1 MGQLRT
7 SELLA
12 ALSVALDLTEGQR
25 AGHALRTAYLSLRL
39 ADRIDLPRETRRT
52 LLYTAL
58 LKDAGC
64 SSNAAAVTRIFGID
78 DHELKARQA
87 VAGRSVLAMAY
98 LSIRSLPN
106 EPLPLQVRRLI
117 SLALSGTRERR
128 AVEELRCERGADIA
142 RKIGCSDEVAVA
154 IMDLHEHWDGHGL
167 PRGLRKDA
175 IPLLSR
181 IVALCA
187 GLDIFFSVRGPAAA
201 REVIRQRRGSW
212 YDPDLSGHLL
222 ELSDRGLLDE
232 LKAPSLKEQVFSA
245 DRDQA
250 IAFASDADVDRI
262 ASAFADIVDAK
273 SPWTGRH
280 SQRVASIG
288 ARLARRFGIAGDRL
302 RDVRIGALLHDLGKL
317 GVPNTILDKP
327 ASLGPE
333 EWAVMKRHPQLS
345 REILKQIE
353 LFAAVAEIAA
363 CHHERLD
370 GSGYFRGLSA
380 ESLGLSARI
389 VAVADVF
396 EAMTAERP
404 YRPPMSDEQALAIMR
419 ESSGDHLAGEVIAAL
434 SDVDSLA
441 A

>member
-1 MGQLRT
+1 VGRLRT

-25 AGHALRTAYLSLRL
+25 AGHALHTAYLALKL
-39 ADRIDLPRETRRT
+39 ADRIGLPAEARRAV
-52 LLYTAL
+52 LYTAL

-64 SSNAAAVTRIFGID
+64 SSNAAAVTRIFGIED
-78 DHELKARQA
+78 QELKARQS

-117 SLALSGTRERR
+117 ALALSGRRERR
-128 AVEELRCERGADIA
+128 AVEELRCERGAHIA
-142 RKIGCSDEVAVA
+142 RKIGCSDEVAQA
-154 IMDLHEHWDGHGL
+154 IMDLHEHWDGRGL
-167 PRGLRKDA
+167 PRGLLREA

-181 IVALCA
+181 IVAVCA
-187 GLDIFFSVRGPAAA
+187 GLDIFLSVRGPAAA
-201 REVIRQRRGSW
+201 QRVVRERGGSW
-212 YDPDLSGHLL
+212 YDPDLTALLL
-222 ELSDRGLLDE
+222 ELCDGGLLDE
-232 LKAPSLKEQVFSA
+232 LRSPSLKEDVFSA
-245 DRDQA
+245 DGDRA
-250 IAFASDADVDRI
+250 IAFADDADIDRI

-280 SQRVASIG
+280 SQRVATIG
-288 ARLARRFGIAGDRL
+288 DGLARRLGLAGDRL
-302 RDVRIGALLHDLGKL
+302 RDIRIGALLHDLGKL

-327 ASLGPE
+327 AGLDPE
-333 EWAVMKRHPQLS
+333 EWAVIKRHPQLS
-345 REILKQIE
+345 RDILWQIE

-370 GSGYFRGLSA
+370 GKGYFRGLAA

-396 EAMTAERP
+396 EAMTSERP
-404 YRPPMSDEQALAIMR
+404 YRPAMTQERALAIMR
-419 ESSGDHLAGEVIAAL
+419 KSSGDHLAAEVIAAL
-434 SDVDSLA
+434 SDVDALA

>member
-1 MGQLRT
+1 MRQLRT

-12 ALSVALDLTEGQR
+12 ALSVALDLTEGLR
-25 AGHALRTAYLSLRL
+25 AGHALRTAYLALRL
-39 ADRIDLPRETRRT
+39 ADRIGLPQDARRH

-78 DHELKARQA
+78 DLELKARQA
-87 VAGRSVLAMAY
+87 VAGRSLVAMAY

-106 EPLPLQVRRLI
+106 EPLPLQARRLV

-128 AVEELRCERGADIA
+128 DVEALRCERGADIA
-142 RKIGCSDEVAVA
+142 RKVGCSDAVAMA
-154 IMDLHEHWDGHGL
+154 IMDLHEHWDGRGL
-167 PRGLRKDA
+167 PRGLRRDA

-181 IVALCA
+181 MVAVCA
-187 GLDIFFSVRGPAAA
+187 GLDTFASVRGPGVA
-201 REVIRQRRGSW
+201 RDVIRHRRGHW
-212 YDPDLSGHLL
+212 YDPDLTGHLL
-222 ELSDRGLLDE
+222 ALCENGILDE
-232 LKAPSLKEQVFSA
+232 LGAASLKEQVFSA
-245 DRDQA
+245 DTDRA
-250 IAFASDADVDRI
+250 IAFASDADIDRI

-288 ARLARRFGIAGDRL
+288 ERLARRFGLAGDRL

-317 GVPNTILDKP
+317 GVPNTILDK
-327 ASLGPE
+327 AAALGPD
-333 EWAVMKRHPQLS
+333 EWAVIKRHPQLS

-353 LFAAVAEIAA
+353 IFAAVAEIAA

-370 GSGYFRGLSA
+370 GRGYFRGLTA

-404 YRPPMSDEQALAIMR
+404 YRPPMSEEQALAIMR

-434 SDVDSLA
+434 EDVDAMA

>member
-39 ADRIDLPRETRRT
+39 ADRIGLSAATRRE

-64 SSNAAAVTRIFGID
+64 SSNAAAVSRIFGID
-78 DHELKARQA
+78 DQQLKARQA
-87 VAGRSVLAMAY
+87 VAGRSLLAMAY

-117 SLALSGTRERR
+117 SLALSGTHERR

-142 RKIGCSDEVAVA
+142 REIGCSDAVAQA

-167 PRGLRKDA
+167 PRGLRHDA
-175 IPLLSR
+175 IPLLAR
-181 IVALCA
+181 IVAVCA
-187 GLDIFFSVRGPAAA
+187 GLDIFWSVRGPAAA
-201 REVIRQRRGSW
+201 QRVIRARRGTW
-212 YDPDLSGHLL
+212 YDPELSARLL
-222 ELSDRGLLDE
+222 ELCAAGLLDE
-232 LKAPSLKEQVFSA
+232 LTAASLKEQVFAA
-245 DRDQA
+245 DPDKA
-250 IAFASDADVDRI
+250 INLASDSDIDRI

-280 SQRVASIG
+280 SQRVASIAG
-288 ARLARRFGIAGDRL
+288 GLARRLGFSGDRL

-327 ASLGPE
+327 ASLAPG
-333 EWAVMKRHPQLS
+333 EWDVIRRHPQLS
-345 REILKQIE
+345 RQILAQID
-353 LFAAVAEIAA
+353 LFSAVAEIAA

-370 GSGYFRGLSA
+370 GKGYFRGLSA
-380 ESLGLSARI
+380 EALGLSARI
-389 VAVADVF
+389 VSVADVF
-396 EAMTAERP
+396 EAMTSARP
-404 YRPPMSDEQALAIMR
+404 YRAAMTEERALAIMR
-419 ESSGDHLAGEVIAAL
+419 QSSGDHLAAEVINAL
-434 SDVDSLA
+434 GDVDSLA

>member
-12 ALSVALDLTEGQR
+12 ALSVALDLTEGLR
-25 AGHALRTAYLSLRL
+25 AGHALRTAYLALRL
-39 ADRIDLPRETRRT
+39 SDRIGLPQDVRRD

-78 DHELKARQA
+78 DLELKARQA
-87 VAGRSVLAMAY
+87 VAGRSLLAMAY
-98 LSIRSLPN
+98 MSIRSLPA
-106 EPLPLQVRRLI
+106 EPLPLQARRLI
-117 SLALSGTRERR
+117 KLALSGTRERR
-128 AVEELRCERGADIA
+128 AVEALRCERGADIA
-142 RKIGCSDEVAVA
+142 RKVGCSDAVALA
-154 IMDLHEHWDGHGL
+154 IMDLHEHWDGRGL
-167 PRGLRKDA
+167 PRGLRNDG

-181 IVALCA
+181 MVAVCA
-187 GLDIFFSVRGPAAA
+187 GLDTFNSVRGPAVA
-201 REVIRQRRGSW
+201 REIIRQRRGSW
-212 YDPDLSGHLL
+212 YDPELSGHLL
-222 ELSDRGLLDE
+222 ELWNDGILDD
-232 LKAPSLKEQVFSA
+232 LRAPSLKEQVFSA
-245 DRDQA
+245 DADQA
-250 IAFASDADVDRI
+250 IAFASDADIDRI

-280 SQRVASIG
+280 SQRVATIG
-288 ARLARRFGIAGDRL
+288 ERLARRFGFAGDRL

-327 ASLGPE
+327 SSLAPE
-333 EWAVMKRHPQLS
+333 EWDVIKRHPQLS

-370 GSGYFRGLSA
+370 GRGYFRGLTA

-404 YRPPMSDEQALAIMR
+404 YRPPMSEDRALAIMR
-419 ESSGDHLAGEVIAAL
+419 ESSGDQLAGEVIAAL
-434 SDVDSLA
+434 GDVDSLA

>member
-1 MGQLRT
+1 VGRLRT

-25 AGHALRTAYLSLRL
+25 AGHALHTAYLSLRL
-39 ADRIDLPRETRRT
+39 ADRIGLPRETRRAV
-52 LLYTAL
+52 LYTAL

-78 DHELKARQA
+78 DQELKARQSL
-87 VAGRSVLAMAY
+87 AGRSLLAMAY

-106 EPLPLQVRRLI
+106 EPLPLQLRRLI
-117 SLALSGTRERR
+117 GLALSGTRERR

-142 RKIGCSDEVAVA
+142 RKIGCSDEVAEA
-154 IMDLHEHWDGHGL
+154 IMDLHEHWDGGGL

-187 GLDIFFSVRGPAAA
+187 GLDIFASVRGSAAA
-201 REVIRQRRGSW
+201 RHVIHERGGSW
-212 YDPDLSGHLL
+212 YDPNLAAPLL
-222 ELSDRGLLDE
+222 ELCDRGLLDE
-232 LKAPSLKEQVFSA
+232 LGASSLKEDVFSA
-245 DRDQA
+245 DGDRA
-250 IAFASDADVDRI
+250 IAFADDADVDRI

-280 SQRVASIG
+280 SQRVAAIG
-288 ARLARRFGIAGDRL
+288 ERLARRLGVAGDHL

-327 ASLGPE
+327 ASLAPE
-333 EWAVMKRHPQLS
+333 EWALIKRHPQLS
-345 REILKQIE
+345 REILSQIE
-353 LFAAVAEIAA
+353 IFAAVAEIAA

-370 GSGYFRGLSA
+370 GKGYFRGLSA
-380 ESLGLSARI
+380 ESLGLSARV

-396 EAMTAERP
+396 EAMTSERP
-404 YRPPMSDEQALAIMR
+404 YRPAMTEEHALAIMR
-419 ESSGDHLAGEVIAAL
+419 KSSGDHLAAEVIAGL

>member
-1 MGQLRT
+1 MGRLRT

-25 AGHALRTAYLSLRL
+25 AGHALHTAYLALRL
-39 ADRIDLPRETRRT
+39 ADRIGLPPETRRAV
-52 LLYTAL
+52 LYTAL

-78 DHELKARQA
+78 DQELKARQS

-98 LSIRSLPN
+98 LSIRSLPD
-106 EPLPLQVRRLI
+106 EPLPLQARRLI

-128 AVEELRCERGADIA
+128 AVEVLRCERGADIA
-142 RKIGCSDEVAVA
+142 RKIGCSDEVADA
-154 IMDLHEHWDGHGL
+154 IMDLHEHWDGKGL
-167 PRGLRKDA
+167 PRGLRREA

-181 IVALCA
+181 IVTVCA
-187 GLDIFFSVRGPAAA
+187 GLDIFASVRGAAAA
-201 REVIRQRRGSW
+201 RQVVRERGGSW
-212 YDPDLSGHLL
+212 YDPELTAPLL
-222 ELSDRGLLDE
+222 ELCDGGLLDE
-232 LKAPSLKEQVFSA
+232 LVSPSLKEDVFSA
-245 DRDQA
+245 DGDRA
-250 IAFASDADVDRI
+250 IAFADDAGIDRI

-280 SQRVASIG
+280 SQRVATIG
-288 ARLARRFGIAGDRL
+288 DRLARRLGLTGDRL
-302 RDVRIGALLHDLGKL
+302 RDIRIGALLHDLGKL

-327 ASLGPE
+327 AALGPE
-333 EWAVMKRHPQLS
+333 EWAIIKRHPQLS
-345 REILKQIE
+345 REILRQIE
-353 LFAAVAEIAA
+353 LFGAVAEIAA

-370 GSGYFRGLSA
+370 GKGYFRGLSA

-404 YRPPMSDEQALAIMR
+404 YRPAMTEEQALAIMHT
-419 ESSGDHLAGEVIAAL
+419 SSGDHLAAEVIGAL
-434 SDVDSLA
+434 SDVDSMA

>member
-1 MGQLRT
+1 MGSVFSDVGRLRT

-25 AGHALRTAYLSLRL
+25 AGHALHTAYLALKL
-39 ADRIDLPRETRRT
+39 ADRIGLPQETRRAV
-52 LLYTAL
+52 LYTAL

-64 SSNAAAVTRIFGID
+64 SSNAAAVTRIFGIND
-78 DHELKARQA
+78 QELKARQS

-106 EPLPLQVRRLI
+106 EPLPLQLRRLI
-117 SLALSGTRERR
+117 VLALSGTRERR

-142 RKIGCSDEVAVA
+142 RKIGCSDEVAQA
-154 IMDLHEHWDGHGL
+154 IMDLHEHWDGRGL
-167 PRGLRKDA
+167 PRGLRGDA
-175 IPLLSR
+175 VPLLSR
-181 IVALCA
+181 IVTVSA
-187 GLDIFFSVRGPAAA
+187 GLDIFASVR
-201 REVIRQRRGSW
+201 
-212 YDPDLSGHLL
+212 
-222 ELSDRGLLDE
+222 LDE
-232 LKAPSLKEQVFSA
+232 LASPSLKEYVFSA
-245 DRDQA
+245 DGDRA
-250 IAFASDADVDRI
+250 IAFSDDAHIDRI

-280 SQRVASIG
+280 SQRVAAIG
-288 ARLARRFGIAGDRL
+288 GSLARRLGLSGDRL

-317 GVPNTILDKP
+317 GVPNTILDKTE
-327 ASLGPE
+327 SLAPE
-333 EWAVMKRHPQLS
+333 EWAVIKRHPQLS
-345 REILKQIE
+345 REILRQIE

-370 GSGYFRGLSA
+370 GKGYFRGLSA
-380 ESLGLSARI
+380 DSLSLSARI

-396 EAMTAERP
+396 EAMTSERP
-404 YRPPMSDEQALAIMR
+404 YRPAMTQERALAIMR
-419 ESSGDHLAGEVIAAL
+419 KSSGDHLAAEVIGAL

>member
-25 AGHALRTAYLSLRL
+25 AGHALRTTYLALRL
-39 ADRIDLPRETRRT
+39 ADRIGLPGKARRA

-87 VAGRSVLAMAY
+87 VAGRSLLAMAY
-98 LSIRSLPN
+98 LSIRSLPS
-106 EPLPLQVRRLI
+106 EPLPLQLRRLI

-128 AVEELRCERGADIA
+128 AVEELRCERGAGIA
-142 RKIGCSDEVAVA
+142 RKIGCSDEVALA

-167 PRGLRKDA
+167 PRGLRRDA

-181 IVALCA
+181 IVAVCA
-187 GLDIFFSVRGPAAA
+187 GLDIFSSVRGPAVAQQ
-201 REVIRQRRGSW
+201 VIRARRGTW
-212 YDPDLSGHLL
+212 YDPELSAHLL
-222 ELSDRGLLDE
+222 ALCDGGLLDE
-232 LKAPSLKEQVFSA
+232 LGAPSLKEQVFSA
-245 DRDQA
+245 DTDQA
-250 IAFASDADVDRI
+250 IALASDADIDRI

-280 SQRVASIG
+280 SQGVAAISG
-288 ARLARRFGIAGDRL
+288 RLARRFGLAGDRL

-333 EWAVMKRHPQLS
+333 EWAVIKRHPQLS
-345 REILKQIE
+345 RQILKQID
-353 LFAAVAEIAA
+353 LFSAVAEIAA

-370 GSGYFRGLSA
+370 GKGYFRGLTA
-380 ESLGLSARI
+380 ESLELSARI

-396 EAMTAERP
+396 EAMTADRP
-404 YRPPMSDEQALAIMR
+404 YRPAMAEERALAIMR
-419 ESSGDHLAGEVIAAL
+419 QSSGDHLAAEVITAL
-434 SDVDSLA
+434 ADFDSLA

>member
-1 MGQLRT
+1 VGRLRT
-7 SELLA
+7 TELLA

-25 AGHALRTAYLSLRL
+25 AGHALHTTYLALRL
-39 ADRIDLPRETRRT
+39 ADRIGLPLETRRAV
-52 LLYTAL
+52 LYTAL

-64 SSNAAAVTRIFGID
+64 SSNAAAVTRIFGIND
-78 DHELKARQA
+78 QELKARQS

-117 SLALSGTRERR
+117 ALALSGTRERR

-142 RKIGCSDEVAVA
+142 RKIGCSDEVAQA

-167 PRGLRKDA
+167 PRGLRGDG

-181 IVALCA
+181 IVAVCA
-187 GLDIFFSVRGPAAA
+187 GLDIFHSVRGAAVA
-201 REVIRQRRGSW
+201 RQVVRDRGGSW
-212 YDPDLSGHLL
+212 YDPDLTALLL
-222 ELSDRGLLDE
+222 ELCDRGLLDE
-232 LKAPSLKEQVFSA
+232 LGSPSLKEDVFSA
-245 DRDQA
+245 DGDRA
-250 IAFASDADVDRI
+250 IAFAADADIDRI

-280 SQRVASIG
+280 SQRVAAIG
-288 ARLARRFGIAGDRL
+288 EGLARRLGLAGDRL
-302 RDVRIGALLHDLGKL
+302 RDIRIGALLHDLGKL

-327 ASLGPE
+327 ASLAPE
-333 EWAVMKRHPQLS
+333 EWAVIKRHPQLS
-345 REILKQIE
+345 REILRQIE
-353 LFAAVAEIAA
+353 LFAAIAEIAA

-370 GSGYFRGLSA
+370 GNGYFRGLSA

-396 EAMTAERP
+396 EAMTSERP
-404 YRPPMSDEQALAIMR
+404 YRPAMSQDRALAIMR
-419 ESSGDHLAGEVIAAL
+419 LSSGDHLAAEVIAAL

>member
-1 MGQLRT
+1 MGRLRT

-25 AGHALRTAYLSLRL
+25 AGHALHTAYLSLRL
-39 ADRIDLPRETRRT
+39 ADRIGLPRETRRAV
-52 LLYTAL
+52 LYTSL

-78 DHELKARQA
+78 DQKLKARQSL
-87 VAGRSVLAMAY
+87 AGRSLLAMAY

-106 EPLPLQVRRLI
+106 EPLPLQLRRLI
-117 SLALSGTRERR
+117 GLALSGTRERR

-142 RKIGCSDEVAVA
+142 RKIGCSDEVAEA
-154 IMDLHEHWDGHGL
+154 IMDLHEHWDGGGL
-167 PRGLRKDA
+167 PRGLRRDA

-187 GLDIFFSVRGPAAA
+187 GLDIFASVRGSAAA
-201 REVIRQRRGSW
+201 RHVIHERGGSW
-212 YDPDLSGHLL
+212 YDPNLAAPLL
-222 ELSDRGLLDE
+222 ELCNRGLLDE
-232 LKAPSLKEQVFSA
+232 LGASSLKEDVFSA
-245 DRDQA
+245 DGDRA
-250 IAFASDADVDRI
+250 IAFADDADVDRI

-280 SQRVASIG
+280 SQRVAAIG
-288 ARLARRFGIAGDRL
+288 ERLARRLGVAGDHL

-327 ASLGPE
+327 ASLAPE
-333 EWAVMKRHPQLS
+333 EWALIKRHPQLS
-345 REILKQIE
+345 REILSQIE
-353 LFAAVAEIAA
+353 IFAAVAEIAA

-370 GSGYFRGLSA
+370 GKGYFRGLSA
-380 ESLGLSARI
+380 ESLGLSARV

-396 EAMTAERP
+396 EAMTSERP
-404 YRPPMSDEQALAIMR
+404 YRPAMTEEHALAIMR
-419 ESSGDHLAGEVIAAL
+419 KSSGDHLAAEVIAGL

>member
-1 MGQLRT
+1 VGQLRT

-12 ALSVALDLTEGQR
+12 ALSVALDLTEGLR
-25 AGHALRTAYLSLRL
+25 AGHALRTAYLALRL
-39 ADRIDLPRETRRT
+39 ADRIGLAQDVRRD

-78 DHELKARQA
+78 DLELKARQA
-87 VAGRSVLAMAY
+87 VAGRSLLAMAY
-98 LSIRSLPN
+98 MSIRSLPA
-106 EPLPLQVRRLI
+106 EPLPLQARRLI
-117 SLALSGTRERR
+117 KLALSGTRERR
-128 AVEELRCERGADIA
+128 AVEALRCERGADIA
-142 RKIGCSDEVAVA
+142 RKVGCSDAVALA
-154 IMDLHEHWDGHGL
+154 IMDLHEHWDGRGL
-167 PRGLRKDA
+167 PRGLRHDG

-181 IVALCA
+181 MVAVCA
-187 GLDIFFSVRGPAAA
+187 GLDTFNSVRGPAVAL
-201 REVIRQRRGSW
+201 EVIRQRRGSW
-212 YDPDLSGHLL
+212 YDPELSGHLL
-222 ELSDRGLLDE
+222 ELCAGGILDD
-232 LKAPSLKEQVFSA
+232 LRAPSLKEQVFSA
-245 DRDQA
+245 DADQA
-250 IAFASDADVDRI
+250 IAFASDADIDRI

-280 SQRVASIG
+280 SQRVATIG
-288 ARLARRFGIAGDRL
+288 ERLARRFGFASDRL

-327 ASLGPE
+327 ASLAPE
-333 EWAVMKRHPQLS
+333 EWAVIKRHPQLS

-370 GSGYFRGLSA
+370 GRGYFRGLTA

-404 YRPPMSDEQALAIMR
+404 YRPPMSDDRALAIMR
-419 ESSGDHLAGEVIAAL
+419 ESAGDQLAGEVIAAL
-434 SDVDSLA
+434 GDVDSLA

>member
-404 YRPPMSDEQALAIMR
+404 YRPPMSDDQALAIMR